1 MHSMSRNPGKPRNL
15 HLYIGQNPLSINH
28 DKLVECVR
36 QGITPTHLTMRMI
49 DYPKEDMFKELMDAM
64 RVNKTITFLDLS
76 KISLPYEA
84 GQETC
89 NSLGEMFAKNT
100 TLKELVLSGEQ
111 GVLESVRYVSFRP
124 SIACR
129 GLIIIQTWGGINQT
143 TWALGGEQSFG
154 GSKD

>member
-36 QGITPTHLTMRMI
+36 NGITPTHLTMRMI
-49 DYPKEDMFKELMDAM
+49 DYPKEDMFRELMDAM

-89 NSLGEMFAKNT
+89 NSLGEMFSRNT

-111 GVLESVRYVSFRP
+111 GVLESVRYVGFRP
-124 SIACR
+124 DIACNQ
-129 GLIIIQTWGGINQT
+129 LTVKQAWGGIDQT
-143 TWALGGEQSFG
+143 TWAPGGKQSSG
-154 GSKD
+154 DSKD

>member
-36 QGITPTHLTMRMI
+36 MGITPTHLTMRMI
-49 DYPKEDMFKELMDAM
+49 DYPKEDMFRELMDAM

-84 GQETC
+84 GHETC
-89 NSLGEMFAKNT
+89 NSLGEMFAKNM

-111 GVLESVRYVSFRP
+111 GVLESVRYVHFRP
-124 SIACR
+124 GIAYR
-129 GLIIIQTWGGINQT
+129 RLTIGQTWSRIDQA
-143 TWALGGEQSFG
+143 TWALGGEQSSG
-154 GSKD
+154 NSKD